1 MKIKIKFPGL
11 KAIKHMVVS
20 CVKGALN
27 LMLLELAPILI
38 IMIVS
43 GLAILK
49 GPEMHSKWLR
59 YKVGSKVYT
68 IRDSAKSGG
77 GTGSAVVAPS
87 GETYIL
93 TNDHVCE
100 VSKDKQTVLV
110 TDSEGNSL
118 RRRIIAHDENS
129 DLCLV
134 EGMPGVE
141 GLTIASDTPTQG
153 DIIGVIGHPHLL
165 PLLLSRGEMMGS
177 QDVMIL
183 MGPIAQQNPATGEW
197 EQFPTK
203 FGGVTPEQCQ
213 MNKHRQIETS
223 YNMIF
228 FTVKVKLCAI
238 YIHDAYITNV
248 VILPGNSGSPVIN
261 FWGQVQG
268 VAFASDSEANWGR
281 MISLNDV
288 KAFLKN
294 Y

>member
-1 MKIKIKFPGL
+1 MKIKIKLPNLSEVGKVIKTQVK
-11 KAIKHMVVS
+11 KALS
-20 CVKGALN
+20 
-27 LMLLELAPILI
+27 LLLLDLAPILI
-38 IMIVS
+38 IMVIA
-43 GLAILK
+43 GLGILK

-68 IRDSAKSGG
+68 IRDSVKSGG
-77 GTGSAVVAPS
+77 GTGSAIVAPS

-93 TNDHVCE
+93 TNDHVCG
-100 VSKDKQTVLV
+100 VSTDKQSVLV
-110 TDSEGNSL
+110 TDGQGNSL

-141 GLTIASDTPTQG
+141 GLTVASNPPAQG
-153 DIIGVIGHPHLL
+153 DIIGVMGHPHLL

-177 QDVMIL
+177 QDIMIML
-183 MGPIAQQNPATGEW
+183 GPIAEQNPRTGEW
-197 EQFPTK
+197 AQIPEK
-203 FGGVTPEQCQ
+203 FGGILPEQCQ
-213 MNKHRQIETS
+213 MNKHRQMDID
-223 YNMIF
+223 YDMMF
-228 FTVKVKLCAI
+228 FVIKVKVCVV
-238 YIHDAYITNV
+238 YIHDSYITNV

-268 VAFASDSEANWGR
+268 VAFASDGESNWGS